1 MLMYFWIKTAGLF
14 LIRSRSATLV
24 LTLMV
29 LIAVSSLVFLSSL
42 AVGINDAMIRNSVSF
57 FSGHI
62 SGFHIPDDITEKQ
75 LLAKGVLAVLKRV
88 EISGFLHCRGKT
100 EMLALIGVDPA
111 KEKKHT
117 AIWKKTFKGRYLEPD
132 TKEIFLSR
140 VIAEKL
146 NIEPG
151 DTVSFSSAADSPS
164 VSLTVSGIY
173 KTGMEQFDRGVSF
186 CTMSAMPAG
195 AGSWNAAIFLDKG
208 IDKDSVVAKYRNT
221 ESIHHISFKT
231 WSDLMPDLQQLIELN
246 YISMS
251 IVIVLVFIVIS
262 FGIACAFSI
271 FILKNLRT
279 YGIMKVMG
287 VTPAETVFLIFSEVI
302 LVNLSASFTGIIA
315 GAAAV
320 FAFENIGID
329 LSAYTS
335 HNQYFIV
342 SGVIFPRL
350 TAFSL
355 CLPPAS
361 ALFFSIPAAIW
372 PAALVIKKNAA
383 EILRSI

>member
-1 MLMYFWIKTAGLF
+1 MFFWIKTAGLF
-14 LIRSRSATLV
+14 LVRSRSSTLV

-29 LIAVSSLVFLSSL
+29 IIAVSSLVFLSSL
-42 AVGINDAMIRNSVSF
+42 AVGINDAMIRNSVSL

-62 SGFHIPDDITEKQ
+62 SGVNIPDSITEEK
-75 LLAKGVLAVLKRV
+75 LVIKGVQAVLKRV
-88 EISGFLHCRGKT
+88 NSSGFLHYKGKM
-100 EMLALIGVDPA
+100 EMLALIAVDPA
-111 KEKKHT
+111 KEKINT

-132 TKEIFLSR
+132 KNEVFLNR

-151 DTVSFSSAADSPS
+151 NHIGFSSGIGSPI
-164 VSLTVSGIY
+164 VSLTVAGIY
-173 KTGMEQFDRGVSF
+173 QTGMEQFDRGISF
-186 CTMSAMPAG
+186 CTMNSIPAG
-195 AGSWNAAIFLDKG
+195 SGSWNAAIFLDKG
-208 IDKDSVVAKYRNT
+208 IDKDLIVTKYRNT
-221 ESIHHISFKT
+221 EILHSISFET
-231 WSDLMPDLQQLIELN
+231 WSDLMPDLRQLIELN
-246 YISMS
+246 YLSMS
-251 IVIVLVFIVIS
+251 MVIILVFIVIS

-271 FILKNLRT
+271 FILRNLRV

-287 VTPAETVFLIFSEVI
+287 VTPVEMVYLVFSEVI
-302 LVNLSASFTGIIA
+302 WINLAASFLGIIA

-320 FAFENIGID
+320 FVFGSIGID

-335 HNQYFIV
+335 HNQYFVV
-342 SGVIFPRL
+342 SGIVFPRL

-361 ALFFSIPAAIW
+361 ALLFSIPSAIW
-372 PAALVIKKNAA
+372 PAALVIRRNAA